1 MNRRENGS
9 WGNNSKNGSPG
20 LRDKPDGIVFE
31 KKKGGGRKQIIAIY
45 ISALKVMPVFSVGW
59 LLC

>member
-31 KKKGGGRKQIIAIY
+31 KKKGGEQIIAIY

>member
-31 KKKGGGRKQIIAIY
+31 KKKGGGENR
-45 ISALKVMPVFSVGW
+45 L
-59 LLC
+59 

>member
-31 KKKGGGRKQIIAIY
+31 KKKGGGGENR
-45 ISALKVMPVFSVGW
+45 L
-59 LLC
+59 